1 MDFNFLTLNKM
12 SNTTYQLTKD
22 EKLVMETQAV
32 DAERAIDYFYL
43 DYPEMFTEQGYSVK
57 IKRKEKEG
65 V

>member
-1 MDFNFLTLNKM
+1 M
-12 SNTTYQLTKD
+12 SQTTYQLTKD
-22 EKLVMETQAV
+22 EKIVMETQAL

-43 DYPEMFTEQGYSVK
+43 DHPEMFTEQGYSVK